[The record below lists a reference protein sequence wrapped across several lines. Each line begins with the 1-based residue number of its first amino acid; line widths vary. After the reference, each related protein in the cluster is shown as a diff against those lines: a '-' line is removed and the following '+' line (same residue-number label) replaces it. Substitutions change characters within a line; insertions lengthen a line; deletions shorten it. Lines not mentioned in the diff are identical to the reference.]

1 MDLITLALIIVLI
14 LVVFG
19 VGPWWPRTR
28 AWGYNPLGI
37 LVLIILIVLLLRY
50 V

>member
-1 MDLITLALIIVLI
+1 MDPVSLIIIVLLI
-14 LVVFG
+14 CVVFG

-28 AWGYNPLGI
+28 GWGYNPMA
-37 LVLIILIVLLLRY
+37 ILILILLVILILRF

>member
-1 MDLITLALIIVLI
+1 MDPITLALLVLLI
-14 LVVFG
+14 CVIFG

-28 AWGYNPLGI
+28 GWGYNPMMI
-37 LVLIILIVLLLRY
+37 LLIIVVVILLLRH